1 MPSVL
6 FVCTGNQFRSPIAA
20 AAFIER
26 LNDEGGAC
34 LCKHGRQATGW
45 RVESAGTW
53 TVAGQPPLPAAI
65 QAAASCGLSL
75 EGHTAR
81 LVEASILSCADLIL
95 VMESGQKEAILSE
108 FPNMGKKVFL
118 LSEIAEGVAYDIP
131 DPLVSEEDLSEEI
144 AKEVCALVGKGFQ
157 RICELARRL
166 SARPDVSL
174 SL

>member
-20 AAFIER
+20 AAFIKK
-26 LNDEGGAC
+26 LNDEGGAI
-34 LCKHGRQATGW
+34 GW

-53 TVAGQPPLPAAI
+53 TEVGQPPLPAAI
-65 QAAASCGLSL
+65 QAAAACGLSL

-108 FPNMGKKVFL
+108 FPNVSKRVFL
-118 LSEIAEGVAYDIP
+118 LSEVAEGVAYNIP
-131 DPLVSEEDLSEEI
+131 DPLAGEEDLSEEI
-144 AKEVCALVGKGFQ
+144 AKEVCALVGKGFGK
-157 RICELARRL
+157 ICELAL
-166 SARPDVSL
+166 KL
-174 SL
+174 